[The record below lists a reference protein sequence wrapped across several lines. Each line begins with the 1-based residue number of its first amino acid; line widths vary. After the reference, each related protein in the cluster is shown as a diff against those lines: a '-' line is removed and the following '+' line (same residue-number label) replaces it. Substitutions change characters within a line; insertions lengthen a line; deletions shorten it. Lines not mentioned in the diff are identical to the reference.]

1 VPQSGAT
8 INWFRISL
16 VPAHRIFHSVEA
28 VQLILCP
35 SLSLG
40 VVSRHMRLSLP
51 TLKQSSSSKQWL
63 SRQSRDPYVNAASGL
78 SFGPIYRARSAHKL
92 VSLSARYPSLLRSGN
107 LVVDLGAAPGGWSQ
121 VSARKLRG
129 KGMVWAV
136 DLLGMDRV
144 QGVEVIRGDFLC
156 PTVQE
161 DLRLRIAAYRGS
173 ARTEEGKLGTT
184 GEEETSI
191 LRDNNH
197 HADLLDADALAVD
210 TVLSDMMAPMSGVRL
225 RDVQASL
232 DLVMAAT
239 TFANKVLRPAAPGEE
254 VVGMGKA
261 KVYPGGNLV

>member
-1 VPQSGAT
+1 
-8 INWFRISL
+8 
-16 VPAHRIFHSVEA
+16 
-28 VQLILCP
+28 
-35 SLSLG
+35 
-40 VVSRHMRLSLP
+40 MRLSLP
-51 TLKQSSSSKQWL
+51 TLKHSSSSKQWL
-63 SRQSRDPYVNAASGL
+63 SRQSRDPYVNAASGVG
-78 SFGPIYRARSAHKL
+78 SGTIYRARSAHKL
-92 VSLSARYPSLLRSGN
+92 VSLSARYPSLLRQGN

-121 VSARKLRG
+121 VSAQKLRG

-161 DLRLRIAAYRGS
+161 DLRLRIAAYGGRLGQAEGLGPAPADGKESSGS
-173 ARTEEGKLGTT
+173 RDTINDAELGDT
-184 GEEETSI
+184 
-191 LRDNNH
+191 
-197 HADLLDADALAVD
+197 LAVD

-225 RDVQASL
+225 RDVQSSL

>member
-1 VPQSGAT
+1 
-8 INWFRISL
+8 
-16 VPAHRIFHSVEA
+16 
-28 VQLILCP
+28 
-35 SLSLG
+35 
-40 VVSRHMRLSLP
+40 MRLSLT

-63 SRQSRDPYVNAASGL
+63 SRQSRDPYVNAASGA
-78 SFGPIYRARSAHKL
+78 SSGPIFRARSAHKL
-92 VSLSARYPSLLRSGN
+92 VSLSARYPSLLRPGN

-121 VSARKLRG
+121 VSAQKLRG

-136 DLLGMDRV
+136 DLLGMESVR
-144 QGVEVIRGDFLC
+144 GVEVIRGDFLC

-173 ARTEEGKLGTT
+173 GRTEGGNLGPAD
-184 GEEETSI
+184 GEEPSGS
-191 LRDNNH
+191 RDTNDR
-197 HADLLDADALAVD
+197 AELQDADALAVD
-210 TVLSDMMAPMSGVRL
+210 TVLSDMMAPMSGVRP

-254 VVGMGKA
+254 AVGMGKA

>member
-1 VPQSGAT
+1 
-8 INWFRISL
+8 
-16 VPAHRIFHSVEA
+16 
-28 VQLILCP
+28 
-35 SLSLG
+35 
-40 VVSRHMRLSLP
+40 MRLSLP
-51 TLKQSSSSKQWL
+51 TLKHSSSSKQWL
-63 SRQSRDPYVNAASGL
+63 SRQSRDPYVNAASGVG
-78 SFGPIYRARSAHKL
+78 SGTIYRARSAHKL
-92 VSLSARYPSLLRSGN
+92 VSLSARYPSLLRQGN
-107 LVVDLGAAPGGWSQ
+107 LVV
-121 VSARKLRG
+121 VSAQKLRG

-161 DLRLRIAAYRGS
+161 DLRLRIAAYGGRLGQAEGLGPAPADGKESSGS
-173 ARTEEGKLGTT
+173 RDTINDAELGDT
-184 GEEETSI
+184 
-191 LRDNNH
+191 
-197 HADLLDADALAVD
+197 LAVD

-225 RDVQASL
+225 RDVQSSL